1 MNHSFS
7 HLIWLGANTA
17 SEPAHILNNADQAT
31 LFEARDSAC
40 KVLQEKFPQ
49 ENISIVS
56 SILTTTN
63 TPVNFIEY
71 NLGEFSAIH
80 PASGLKN
87 LFPGVKVINN
97 EQVSGTVIT
106 EAISSLKLNDNN
118 NLLIVDIADS
128 NLALLKAIE
137 DSKQLH
143 SFSTI
148 YIQSAEEPLY
158 VGAATTADIT
168 TFLQA
173 QGYILQQTTG
183 SDPDLPWLQ
192 FGLNPLWGTLQQAQ
206 QTNSALTTELIQ
218 IKLQLNTVQQEAGAD
233 KKQVEK
239 EKSELNTLRQNFEQQ
254 LAEQKHK
261 LETATAQIT
270 LSKQELKKQESRI
283 NEANSALEKAKK
295 AKENIEQQLITLKAE
310 KEASLKLKKEN
321 ATKFSSDAQIDEAIS
336 DFSAFFTEKFITYV
350 DVGAY
355 TGEILEKIVSSK
367 KISVREA
374 HLYEPNPESF
384 KVLKEKFADTKISAL
399 HTNNFAIGEL
409 EKKATLLPAKSMTK
423 IISSEDL
430 LDSRQDVFVS
440 DVRNLDSEINKIT
453 EKHIHLLKIDVE
465 GYEMK
470 VLRGAEQSLK
480 SQLIDII
487 YIEVGFNKNGTQQT
501 YMAEI
506 DNYLQ
511 DNNYRVFKIYEQK
524 NEWIEDSPFL
534 RRCNFAYM
542 STSFAKENPFKLT
555 MTIAELKRELTK
567 LKTADKKSSL

>member
-440 DVRNLDSEINKIT
+440 DVKNLDSEINKIT